1 MQSISTCIPLES
13 LHTIRKL
20 VEYSLK
26 NVAAKAIF
34 TISVFEILLFE
45 GRSVLPPAQRS
56 TVSEM
61 VNVMNNLFL
70 YF

>member
-1 MQSISTCIPLES
+1 MRTTSAKS

-20 VEYSLK
+20 VEYYLK
-26 NVAAKAIF
+26 NVAAKAMF
-34 TISVFEILLFE
+34 TLTIFEILLSE
-45 GRSVLPPAQRS
+45 GRSVLSLAQRGTGS
-56 TVSEM
+56 KR